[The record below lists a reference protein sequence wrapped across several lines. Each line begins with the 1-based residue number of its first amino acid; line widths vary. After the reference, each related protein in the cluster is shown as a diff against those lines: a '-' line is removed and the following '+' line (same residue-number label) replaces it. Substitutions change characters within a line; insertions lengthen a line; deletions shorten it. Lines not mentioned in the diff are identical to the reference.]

1 MGGASFAATG
11 AHAVKDRPLVVCFA
25 GRIGSGKTS
34 VTRALAT
41 QLGWR
46 RAAFG
51 DYLRDRIVRE
61 GGDANDRQVLQDLG
75 QRLVDNDAEL
85 FCRDVL
91 AHADYVQG
99 ESLLVDG
106 IRHVAMYRL
115 VVSIVA
121 PVESRLIYLSA
132 DIENVRNRVDRRS
145 GEANDLARAEA
156 HRVEAELSTD
166 VPAVADAIID
176 SNQTF
181 DSVVSV
187 VISMIAGFE
196 SGPHP
201 RRV

>member
-1 MGGASFAATG
+1 MN
-11 AHAVKDRPLVVCFA
+11 DRPLVVCFS

-34 VTRALAT
+34 VTRALAV

-61 GGDANDRQVLQDLG
+61 GGDANDRQALQDLG
-75 QRLVDNDAEL
+75 QRLVDTDAEL

-91 AHADYVQG
+91 THAGYVHG

-115 VVSIVA
+115 VASLVA
-121 PVESRLIYLSA
+121 PVQSRLIYLSA
-132 DIENVRNRVDRRS
+132 DSEHVRDRVDRRS
-145 GEANDLARAEA
+145 CEANDLLRAEA
-156 HRVEAELSTD
+156 HRVEAELAAD

-176 SNQTF
+176 GNQAF
-181 DSVVSV
+181 DAVVSV
-187 VISMIAGFE
+187 TMDTIAAFW
-196 SGPHP
+196 SLP
-201 RRV
+201 R